1 MEEVKEDKPIVEK
14 KPKKELSEERKA
26 KIKQYQAT
34 YKNKNKQKSKDYMNS
49 YVQKSVA
56 IECACGGTFRNYSKY
71 KHVKTAKHK
80 EFFEQMNKYAMKQ
93 KEQELNKVKV
103 EVINPLPL
111 PPSLDFINV
120 EQTGSLLK
128 LSAKPKKEVKEKP
141 KKERVNASKISIK
154 EDMKDYVEAVK
165 DILSQPVVVSCSCEA
180 DLEVKKTPKV
190 TRVKKDKV
198 VKISSAPATEIHNI
212 VA

>member
-1 MEEVKEDKPIVEK
+1 MEEVKPVVEK
-14 KPKKELSEERKA
+14 KEKKPLSEERKA

-34 YKNKNKQKSKDYMNS
+34 YKSKNKQKAKDYMNS
-49 YVQKSVA
+49 YVEKSVA

-71 KHVKTAKHK
+71 KHVKTAKHT
-80 EFFEQMNKYAMKQ
+80 EFFAQMEKYALKQ
-93 KEQELNKVKV
+93 KEEELNKIKV

-165 DILSQPVVVSCSCEA
+165 DILSQPVVVNCEA

-190 TRVKKDKV
+190 TRIKKDKV
-198 VKISSAPATEIHNI
+198 VRIETPKTEIHNL

>member
-1 MEEVKEDKPIVEK
+1 MEEVKEEVKPVVEK
-14 KPKKELSEERKA
+14 KEKKPLSEERKA

-34 YKNKNKQKSKDYMNS
+34 YKSKNKQKAKDYMNS
-49 YVQKSVA
+49 YVEKSVA

-71 KHVKTAKHK
+71 KHVKTAKHT
-80 EFFEQMNKYAMKQ
+80 EFFAQMEKYALKQ
-93 KEQELNKVKV
+93 KEEELNKIKV

-165 DILSQPVVVSCSCEA
+165 DILSQPVVVSCEA

-190 TRVKKDKV
+190 TRIKKDKV
-198 VKISSAPATEIHNI
+198 VRIETPKTEIHNL